1 MLFLR
6 VLLGILLLYFIH
18 RKMTSEL
25 SDLLHRLGGNQNWL
39 IWVWSVVFLPGTIIH
54 EISHFLAAAATGT
67 RTGQIEIFP
76 EFIENLLE
84 ESDRPRGV
92 SLGSVQVAR
101 MNPLQ
106 GFIVGLAPFISG
118 TVLLI
123 WLSSLIQVS
132 YQAQNLYPLL
142 LQAYLFFVIA
152 NSFFPS
158 WSDIKQTLP
167 LFIITLIAM
176 ALAGYFGLQFTLGA
190 TSPVWPILTA
200 MTGAI
205 FLSLFF
211 NLIIT
216 GILVLL
222 NHLRLR

>member
-6 VLLGILLLYFIH
+6 VLLGILLLYFTH

-222 NHLRLR
+222 NHLRFR

>member
-1 MLFLR
+1 MFFLR
-6 VLLGILLLYFIH
+6 VLLGILLLYLTH

-67 RTGQIEIFP
+67 RTGRIEIFP

-84 ESDRPRGV
+84 ENNHPRGV

-118 TVLLI
+118 TALLI
-123 WLSSLIQVS
+123 WLSSLIQIS
-132 YQAQNLYPLL
+132 YQAQNIYPLL

-158 WSDIKQTLP
+158 WSDIRQALP

-222 NHLRLR
+222 NHLR

>member
-1 MLFLR
+1 
-6 VLLGILLLYFIH
+6 
-18 RKMTSEL
+18 MTREL
-25 SDLLHRLGGNQNWL
+25 SDLLHRLGGNQNVL
-39 IWVWSVVFLPGTIIH
+39 IWIWSVVFLPGTIIH

-132 YQAQNLYPLL
+132 YQAQNPYPLL

>member
-6 VLLGILLLYFIH
+6 VLLGILLLYFTH
-18 RKMTSEL
+18 RKMTREL
-25 SDLLHRLGGNQNWL
+25 SDLLHRLGGNQNVL
-39 IWVWSVVFLPGTIIH
+39 IWIWSVVFLPGTIIH

-132 YQAQNLYPLL
+132 YQAQNPYPLL